1 MTTGY
6 PIQKQKRSHWVVSR
20 DRELPLATG
29 EQSERAEGSSKREKR
44 MEALAGRR
52 VRSGKEYDALFPLPN
67 GKDDTIKKSA
77 DVNDTVNF
85 IRKIVPLTLDDTK
98 KIAAL
103 KKGRTLEETCR
114 NYWQFVYRHV
124 PYKRDKDGVEQ
135 VRRPARTWWDR
146 NHADEEGKVGVDCD
160 CYTVFLSSM
169 LTNAGIPHKYRITK
183 YPKRPPEVPA
193 WQHIY
198 IVVPRDGKPNRELRN
213 RSDYIVMDC
222 VKNAYD
228 DEQPYLEAK
237 DYDMRL
243 DYLNGI
249 DREEEYQVPK
259 ETDAQDLAAIYD
271 EEDLGKLGQWLK
283 KAEKNVGNEA
293 GKAFR
298 TFNKIADPA
307 TILLRNGVLLSM
319 KENILNVAK
328 RLRYAYLSDTQALKM
343 GMNPE
348 ALKVLRK
355 IKDKIET
362 IYWQAGGK
370 KENFQKAVL
379 SGKGNK
385 DKKVQLAG
393 LFGVEEEY
401 ADQDEYNI
409 IHSTTNGLEG
419 LGVLPAAAM
428 AAATAAIATIS
439 KVLSQ
444 VKGLFS
450 PGSPEEKSMATNT
463 PDPSGDATDT
473 STTTTTDDNATTTT
487 SAAARTAVPAQY
499 RKRSASATPI
509 SQSQSDT
516 SSQEDTGD
524 AQDAGNS
531 DTQKNNDNAPKGLAW
546 AKANPLPATLIV
558 AGALTGGYLLIKT
571 MNHRKSENPY
581 QPRTA
586 PLNGTTERRTRKR
599 KKKAVRKPIRKIKA
613 IRIN

>member
-1 MTTGY
+1 
-6 PIQKQKRSHWVVSR
+6 
-20 DRELPLATG
+20 
-29 EQSERAEGSSKREKR
+29 

-103 KKGRTLEETCR
+103 KKGRTPEETCR
-114 NYWQFVYRHV
+114 NYWQFVYRHI

-183 YPKRPPEVPA
+183 YPKRPPEIPA

-198 IVVPRDGKPNRELRN
+198 IVVPRDGKPNRALKA

-237 DYDMRL
+237 DYNMRL

-249 DREEEYQVPK
+249 DGEEEYQVPK
-259 ETDAQDLAAIYD
+259 ETDVQDLAAIYD

-283 KAEKNVGNEA
+283 KAEKNIGNEA

-319 KENILNVAK
+319 KENFFNVAK
-328 RLRYAYLSDTQALKM
+328 RLRYAYLTDAQAVQL
-343 GMNPE
+343 GINTE

-355 IKDKIET
+355 VKDKLET

-370 KENFQKAVL
+370 KQNLQKAVL
-379 SGKGNK
+379 TGKGNK

-393 LFGVEEEY
+393 LFGVEDEY

-419 LGVLPAAAM
+419 LGVLPAAAI
-428 AAATAAIATIS
+428 AAATSAMAAIS
-439 KVLSQ
+439 KVLGQ
-444 VKGLFS
+444 VKGLFKS
-450 PGSPEEKSMATNT
+450 GSSDEKSMSSET
-463 PDPSGDATDT
+463 PDASDDSSTDSSADTTDT
-473 STTTTTDDNATTTT
+473 STTTTTDTNAATTT
-487 SAAARTAVPAQY
+487 SVAARTAVPAQY
-499 RKRSASATPI
+499 RKRSVPTAPV

-516 SSQEDTGD
+516 SAQEDTGD

-531 DTQKNNDNAPKGLAW
+531 DGQKTQDTTTSKGPMAW

-558 AGALTGGYLLIKT
+558 AGALTGGYLLIKNLHHGNT
-571 MNHRKSENPY
+571 TTNPY
-581 QPRTA
+581 QYQPRA
-586 PLNGTTERRTRKR
+586 MPLNGTKERRARKK
-599 KKKAVRKPIRKIKA
+599 KKKAVKTTRKIKA